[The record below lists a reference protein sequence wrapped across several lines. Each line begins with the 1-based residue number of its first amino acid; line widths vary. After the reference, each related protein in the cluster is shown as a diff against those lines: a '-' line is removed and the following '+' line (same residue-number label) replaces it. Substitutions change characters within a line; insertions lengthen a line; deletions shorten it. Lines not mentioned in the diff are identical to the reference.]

1 MEDKKLFRL
10 DMAIAVEANDANSA
24 FEILITD
31 ETLKQIKQLIINSKD
46 TITEMFADETSS
58 PTIIN

>member
-1 MEDKKLFRL
+1 MADKKLFRL
-10 DMAIAVEANDANSA
+10 DMAIAVEATDASSA

-31 ETLKQIKQLIINSKD
+31 ETMKQIKQLIINSKD
-46 TITEMFADETSS
+46 TITEMFDDEISK

>member
-1 MEDKKLFRL
+1 MDDKKFFRL
-10 DMAIAVEANDANSA
+10 DMSIAVEASNANEA

-31 ETLKQIKQLIINSKD
+31 ETMKQIKQLIVNSKD
-46 TITEMFADETSS
+46 RITEMFHDEDNQ

>member
-1 MEDKKLFRL
+1 MDDKKFFRL
-10 DMAIAVEANDANSA
+10 DLSIAVEAHDASEA

-31 ETLKQIKQLIINSKD
+31 ETMKEIKKLIINSKD
-46 TITEMFADETSS
+46 AITEMFIDEQNK